1 MVTPDEV
8 KSLRSKRGWSTY
20 DLAREV
26 GCNQS
31 TISRIEA
38 GGKFG
43 GVIGK
48 ALQRLV
54 CESPT
59 EEAA

>member
-1 MVTPDEV
+1 MVTPEAV
-8 KSLRSKRGWSTY
+8 KKLRETHGWTTY
-20 DLAREV
+20 DLADEV

-43 GVIGK
+43 KVLGK
-48 ALQRLV
+48 ALERLIADGR
-54 CESPT
+54 ST
-59 EEAA
+59 AA